1 MNYFPVKMKAA
12 CQIGGFFCSDYF
24 SFFLRAEMYSLIR
37 VKHQFYTVN
46 YRKIS

>member
-24 SFFLRAEMYSLIR
+24 SFFYELKCIR
-37 VKHQFYTVN
+37 
-46 YRKIS
+46 